1 MRKSLFLLII
11 SMVMI
16 VVSCGTKTRPTNDWP
31 MSEKGPDCNRVF
43 QENKEEKPVLTDILT
58 WKYNFEAEIYTMP
71 AISENR
77 AFIGTNDGKLYC
89 LDAITGESIWK
100 STIKAENFGFPA
112 VDNDKVCVVFE
123 PSDDLLTNDM
133 FGQMVC
139 LDVKTGE
146 QVWSFKDPKS
156 IITEATISDGSVFF
170 ATEDHVYSLN
180 IQTGKKNWEYAIAL
194 NIIRDMSRICIGM
207 GGVCFGSDKMLVCLD
222 EYSGKL
228 LWEEKYEEIVLTPTY
243 CNGKFY
249 FGSLPCGL
257 DWGNPKTFKSNAYIV
272 DAKSGK
278 TEWTVVIDYPPA
290 DCPVVLGNIVC
301 FAGVFGDTQCIDI
314 DKKKKLWESTG
325 YFKPIF
331 IDGKLFVQLDNNE
344 ICQVDVTTGKLVKST
359 GILRH
364 CAYSNGRFYFTDKNS
379 VICKMKDSPIKS
391 SWLDVFSA
399 INPRQIKKD
408 GKSHVCSDNSKVFL
422 FSQDKVIWQTPDSW
436 EIVQA
441 DYPWKKNAYFWENKE
456 KIVVF
461 HEQTYSCL
469 DRKTGK
475 ELWSFKPGTARLT
488 TIDGYIMNFVEDGIK
503 EIAFNITDGTSKVT
517 QLELGNDVVLYE
529 ADCSES
535 NFKEKKLSMI
545 KTGIYLITT
554 NSGGVHGPHS
564 FYYYVFNLK
573 GKTCTVKSPG
583 ERGNTEYS
591 KLQNLKEK
599 YYFTFNY
606 EEFMGGDNYKEFTK
620 AFEADVSTGIT
631 KEIKLNEIPGNAL
644 DVQPA
649 YMGDDQ
655 NYQTSTSEPKIVEV
669 KEDEIAKKTGIT
681 AQPGVKYFE
690 GGSSTSNVYG
700 WISGDYIIVTR
711 YNCSTGSDLTNCSYD
726 LFAVF
731 EKKTWKKIW
740 ETGGCESYR
749 VIGSLIFVE
758 HGNIL
763 NIATGKNAT
772 PYSNIKLIDQ
782 MNDMLFMF
790 ASRDNKPKIVVLN
803 LKKIDELKNLEP
815 PKQQDQQ
822 D

>member
-1 MRKSLFLLII
+1 
-11 SMVMI
+11 
-16 VVSCGTKTRPTNDWP
+16 
-31 MSEKGPDCNRVF
+31 
-43 QENKEEKPVLTDILT
+43 
-58 WKYNFEAEIYTMP
+58 
-71 AISENR
+71 
-77 AFIGTNDGKLYC
+77 
-89 LDAITGESIWK
+89 
-100 STIKAENFGFPA
+100 
-112 VDNDKVCVVFE
+112 
-123 PSDDLLTNDM
+123 
-133 FGQMVC
+133 
-139 LDVKTGE
+139 
-146 QVWSFKDPKS
+146 
-156 IITEATISDGSVFF
+156 
-170 ATEDHVYSLN
+170 
-180 IQTGKKNWEYAIAL
+180 
-194 NIIRDMSRICIGM
+194 M
-207 GGVCFGSDKMLVCLD
+207 GGVYFGSDKMLVCLD

-243 CNGKFY
+243 YNGKFY

-290 DCPVVLGNIVC
+290 DFPVVLGDIVC
-301 FAGVFGDTQCIDI
+301 FAGIFGDTQCIDI

-364 CAYSNGRFYFTDKNS
+364 CTYSNRRFYFIDKNS

-408 GKSHVCSDNSKVFL
+408 GKSHVSSDNSKVFL

-475 ELWSFKPGTARLT
+475 ELWSFKPGTAKLT

-517 QLELGNDVVLYE
+517 KLELGNDVVLYE
-529 ADCSES
+529 ADRSEN

-554 NSGGVHGPHS
+554 NSGGVHGSHS
-564 FYYYVFNLK
+564 FYYYICNLK

-583 ERGNTEYS
+583 ERGNAEYS
-591 KLQNLKEK
+591 KLQNLKDR

-606 EEFMGGDNYKEFTK
+606 KEFMGGENYKEFTK

-631 KEIKLNEIPGNAL
+631 KEIKLNEIPSGAM
-644 DVQPA
+644 DVQPIEEENREFLQNA
-649 YMGDDQ
+649 FPKGDF
-655 NYQTSTSEPKIVEV
+655 Y
-669 KEDEIAKKTGIT
+669 EDEIAKKTGIV
-681 AQPGVKYFE
+681 AHPSKDDGYGCGSDSDVSGV
-690 GGSSTSNVYG
+690 
-700 WISGDYIIVTR
+700 IAGDYIIVTR
-711 YNCSTGSDLTNCSYD
+711 FNCFSGPDTTSCSYD

-749 VIGSLIFVE
+749 VIGSLVFVE
-758 HGNIL
+758 SGDIL
-763 NIATGKNAT
+763 NIATGKKAT
-772 PYSNIKLIDQ
+772 PYSNIKLIGQ
-782 MNDMLFMF
+782 INDMLFMF
-790 ASRDNKPKIVVLN
+790 AKKDDKPKTVVLN
-803 LKKIDELKNLEP
+803 LKKSDELKNLEP